1 MSDMTLSVR
10 HRDGGE
16 SEQIELTKGYSAGD
30 IEEMALSQLGLE
42 ENDGIFLVYTI
53 EEIGGEDYNIE
64 SDLSTITD
72 LLRHDNGPV
81 TAALEEYHRDPKQ
94 ALILLGG
101 DYTVWKDFGEV
112 VDNYLED
119 YELPYEIMQSIDAD
133 KLEKYIRKDRTL
145 VESPS
150 TGELLEF
157 HR

>member
-10 HRDGGE
+10 HRDGGD

-42 ENDGIFLVYTI
+42 ENDGVFLVYTI
-53 EEIGGEDYNIE
+53 EEINGEGYE
-64 SDLSTITD
+64 SEADPSTIAE
-72 LLRHDNGPV
+72 LLCHDNGPV

-94 ALILLGG
+94 ALILLRCG
-101 DYTVWKDFGEV
+101 YTVWKDFGEL

-119 YELPYEIMQSIDAD
+119 YDLPYEIMQSIDAE
-133 KLEKYIRKDRTL
+133 KLEKYIRKYRTF

-150 TGELLEF
+150 TGELVEF